1 MYSPKFDQVT
11 DRALLI
17 EAMRAYS
24 FAILFGPREGPRRR
38 GWWLR
43 ICRWW

>member
-1 MYSPKFDQVT
+1 MYSPAFNQIA

-24 FAILFGPREGPRRR
+24 FAILLGPQ
-38 GWWLR
+38 
-43 ICRWW
+43 